1 MERIIEVKNLWKVYE
16 DGTRALKGVD
26 LEVREGEFVGLMGPS
41 GSGKSTLLHLIGGLD
56 HATEGEVKVFG
67 EDVTRMGEDE
77 LADFRKGRIAYVFQ
91 FYYLLEDFSVLE
103 NLLIVA
109 DLLGIENAQA
119 KAEDILER
127 LRLSHRI
134 THKPYQ
140 LSGGEQQRV
149 AIARAII
156 SEPSLIIA
164 DEPTGNIDW
173 EEGRKIFQLFKSLN
187 REKGITFV
195 VATHNPD
202 LGEFFD
208 RVVRLKDGSIAHQ

>member
-16 DGTRALKGVD
+16 DGTKALKGVD
-26 LEVREGEFVGLMGPS
+26 LDVRDGEFVGLMGPS

-56 HATEGEVKVFG
+56 HATEGEIRVFG
-67 EDVTRMGEDE
+67 EDVTRMGEDD

-127 LRLSHRI
+127 LRLSHRVS
-134 THKPYQ
+134 HKPYQ

-156 SEPSLIIA
+156 SEPSLILA

-173 EEGRKIFQLFKSLN
+173 EEGRKIFRLFKTLN
-187 REKGITFV
+187 QEKGITFV